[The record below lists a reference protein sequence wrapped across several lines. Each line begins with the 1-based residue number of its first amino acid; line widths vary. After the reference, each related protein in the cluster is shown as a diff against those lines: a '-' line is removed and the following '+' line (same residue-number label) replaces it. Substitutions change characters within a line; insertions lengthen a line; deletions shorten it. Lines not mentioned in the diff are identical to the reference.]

1 MITTNKVDS
10 LNFVKIINDLFEFI
24 ESKDLST
31 EYNLTEEKIKRF
43 NLFWKNGGDMNV
55 LLDPINMKLFIDE
68 KGFKIKDKK
77 FELFGKTIYLGSFFI
92 KRYKRNKVFKD
103 FFANNNQKE
112 LNKEIII
119 EFLKSNSFKNK
130 ILELADNAMKERLES
145 KPSSYLHQ
153 ISNRRIVLSE
163 ATVAQKLYTYYY
175 YDTFSSTD
183 IDMDTF
189 EIPQNSELLIKAKN
203 EILNI
208 LIAKNNNNVYDFSLW
223 FDIEFSNLAL
233 NPMSEFL
240 KIYAEKPKE
249 VDKPILSK
257 KNKKFFLSL
266 LKSDDI
272 NYNITIDNNVEYIE
286 IIDMLKD
293 DFIFNYNLHSS
304 LSNKLTGD
312 YIAFYID
319 KLIEDEEKNSQTSKK
334 TQIVKIPKTITDLY
348 VSKDEFDKFNQA
360 LSALNLE
367 RANFIHP
374 ITTVHIIEGNPSILD
389 RFI

>member
-1 MITTNKVDS
+1 MMTTKTIDS
-10 LNFVKIINDLFEFI
+10 LNFVKIINDLFEFLD
-24 ESKDLST
+24 SKDLSI

-43 NLFWKNGGDMNV
+43 NLFWENGGDMNV

-92 KRYKRNKVFKD
+92 KRYKRNKVFKN
-103 FFANNNQKE
+103 FFSTNIQKE

-130 ILELADNAMKERLES
+130 ILELADNAMKERLAS

-153 ISNRRIVLSE
+153 ISSRRIVLSE

-175 YDTFSSTD
+175 YSSFSSTD

-189 EIPQNSELLIKAKN
+189 EIPKNSELLIKAKN

-208 LIAKNNNNVYDFSLW
+208 LIAENNNNVYDFSLW
-223 FDIEFSNLAL
+223 FDIEFSNLEL

-249 VDKPILSK
+249 VDRPTLSK
-257 KNKKFFLSL
+257 KNKKLFLTL

-272 NYNITIDNNVEYIE
+272 NSNITIDNNIKYIE
-286 IIDMLKD
+286 IINMLKD
-293 DFIFNYNLHSS
+293 DFIFNYNLHSN
-304 LSNKLTGD
+304 LSEKLTGD
-312 YIAFYID
+312 YIAFHID
-319 KLIEDEEKNSQTSKK
+319 KLIEEDQNESRKNNANK
-334 TQIVKIPKTITDLY
+334 IVKIPESITDLY
-348 VSKDEFDKFNQA
+348 VPKNEFNKFIQA

-367 RANFIHP
+367 RADYIHP
-374 ITTVHIIEGNPSILD
+374 TTTVHLIEGNPSIID